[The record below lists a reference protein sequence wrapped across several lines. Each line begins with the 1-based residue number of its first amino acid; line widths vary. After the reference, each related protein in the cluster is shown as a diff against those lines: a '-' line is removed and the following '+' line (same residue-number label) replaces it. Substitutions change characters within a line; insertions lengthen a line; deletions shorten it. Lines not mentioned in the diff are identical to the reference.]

1 MAGVGDKSQYPVRAT
16 KHDAVYGWAVVDIGA
31 SGAATV
37 TTNCGITC
45 VKNTTGVYDVT
56 FPPFPAQATSHA
68 YIGMRILKS
77 AATTVAQAGCL
88 AYDLA
93 AGTAQFKTALNTAGT
108 GVEPA
113 SGDQLLIEICGG
125 YTGIA

>member
-1 MAGVGDKSQYPVRAT
+1 MAGFGDKAQAPVRAT
-16 KHDAVYGWAVVDIGA
+16 KHDTVYGWAVVDIGA

-37 TTNCGITC
+37 TSNCGITC

-56 FPPFPAQATSHA
+56 FSPFPAQSTSHA
-68 YIGMRILKS
+68 YISLRVLKS
-77 AATTVAQAGCL
+77 AAVTVANAVCL
-88 AYDLA
+88 AYDLS
-93 AGTAQFKTALNTAGT
+93 AGTAQFKTSLNTAGT